1 MKEKIVITDNIN
13 ANKRLDKF
21 LAEELKDFSRGYI
34 QSLIKTNNVKVN
46 NQVKNLAKTKVNEG
60 DEVKIILEEDNKKQM
75 QTIKAEKEILLD
87 IIYEDKQIIVI
98 NKPRGLVV
106 HPAPGNIDGTLVNA
120 LMGRNTK
127 LATGVSIDE
136 LRPGIVH
143 RLDKDTSGCVVVAKT
158 VEAYLGLTKAFKN
171 RTVQKEYAT
180 IVCGTVLKRKQRII
194 TMIDRHPVN
203 RKKMAV
209 VPKGGRQAI
218 TEYTVMS
225 TGEIDGIK
233 LSTLAVKIMTGR
245 THQIRVHLAHIKH
258 PVLGDKVYGGK
269 QALDV
274 PRQMLHAFSLTIQH
288 PTMKKAMTF
297 EAPFPK
303 DFEKI
308 YNKV

>member
-1 MKEKIVITDNIN
+1 MKEQIVIADNIN

-34 QSLIKTNNVKVN
+34 QSLIKKKNVKVN
-46 NQVKNLAKTKVNEG
+46 NKIKTLAKIKINEG
-60 DEVKIILEEDNKKQM
+60 DEVKIILEEENKKQE
-75 QTIKAEKEILLD
+75 QNIKPEKDILLD
-87 IIYEDKQIIVI
+87 IIYEDKQIIII
-98 NKPRGLVV
+98 NKPPGLVI

-120 LMGRNTK
+120 LMGRDTK
-127 LATGVSIDE
+127 LATDVSIDE

-158 VEAYLGLTKAFKN
+158 VEAYFALTKAFKN
-171 RTVQKEYAT
+171 RTVQKEYAA
-180 IVCGTVLKRKQRII
+180 IVCGEVRKPKERII

-203 RKKMAV
+203 RKKQAV
-209 VPKGGRQAI
+209 VERGGRQAI

-245 THQIRVHLAHIKH
+245 THQIRVHLAHKKH

-269 QALDV
+269 QALET

-288 PTMKKAMTF
+288 PTMRKEMTF

-308 YNKV
+308 YNRI